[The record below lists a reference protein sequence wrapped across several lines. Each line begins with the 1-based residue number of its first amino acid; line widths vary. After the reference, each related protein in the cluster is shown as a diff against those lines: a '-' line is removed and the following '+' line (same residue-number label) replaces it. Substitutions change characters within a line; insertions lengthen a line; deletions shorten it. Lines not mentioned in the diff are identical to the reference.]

1 MSDFLHNLKYNT
13 YRFEKKQSAVNP
25 KVTSVKFIALETYRS
40 YFFNLNKWAIDKA
53 PKVSASSYLVGLGLI
68 FLVHLYTMNNWEKI
82 TYLSFSFFSLD
93 LYLINIFVIMLL
105 LLFLS
110 FNRNF
115 VSLGFML
122 ILPVVYILIYYF
134 KHDLMKIVTN
144 PLFNVYSIVVSFK
157 FSISWEFYLFLV
169 FLFGWILKLG
179 QKYSVES
186 LTKAELQLYKSIIP
200 TMYLFETITL
210 FYIIVWRYVNTTLAG
225 YATIMYCRYYKNQEV
240 LNFLITKLLFFNSVL
255 LIVFLLILLNKMQ
268 REHEFFILFFVFIL
282 YSIFFLVKEGF
293 EIWGFTH
300 QTMPLNLSKFT
311 YFKYLKFLMIF
322 NYFHLY
328 VVILFSIVLFIRTL
342 QKDNSILNSYEFLFV
357 ITKNIYFILWFIVL
371 TFMSV
376 YVITNL
382 DFQYPVWTK
391 MFYKVPVRYLLTYK
405 NYVGA
410 NVFDLTNYP
419 LFR

>member
-1 MSDFLHNLKYNT
+1 MSNLLHNLKYNT
-13 YRFEKKQSAVNP
+13 YYFNKKKNP
-25 KVTSVKFIALETYRS
+25 QKLNSSTAKFIALETYKS

-68 FLVHLYTMNNWEKI
+68 FLVHIYTMSSWEKI

-93 LYLINIFVIMLL
+93 CYLINIFVILLL

-110 FNRNF
+110 FNANY
-115 VSLGFML
+115 VALGFMFL
-122 ILPVVYILIYYF
+122 LPVFYILIYYF
-134 KHDLMKIVTN
+134 NHELMKIVTN
-144 PLFNVYSIVVSFK
+144 PLFNVYSVVVSFK
-157 FSISWEFYLFLV
+157 FAISWEFYLFLV

-179 QKYSVES
+179 QKYSAES
-186 LTKAELQLYKSIIP
+186 LTKAELQLYKSVIP

-210 FYIIVWRYVNTTLAG
+210 FYILVWRYVNTTLAG

-240 LNFLITKLLFFNSVL
+240 LNFLITKLLFFNSAL
-255 LIVFLLILLNKMQ
+255 IIVFLLVLLSKMQ
-268 REHEFFILFFVFIL
+268 RETEFLILFFIFIL

-293 EIWGFTH
+293 EIWVFTH

-328 VVILFSIVLFIRTL
+328 VVILFSVVLFIRVM
-342 QKDNSILNSYEFLFV
+342 QKDNNILNSYEFLFV
-357 ITKNIYFILWFIVL
+357 IIKNLYFILWFIVL
-371 TFMSV
+371 TFLSV

-391 MFYKVPVRYLLTYK
+391 MFYKVPIRFLLEYKSYLGSNSL
-405 NYVGA
+405 
-410 NVFDLTNYP
+410 DLSTLP
-419 LFR
+419 WFR